1 MKFFP
6 IAKINLGLNVV
17 ERRQDGYHNLETV
30 FYPVPISDEL
40 EVTEQKTADKEH
52 DCELTLEGIAI
63 EGDVQSN
70 LVVKAYR
77 LLKEDFPEMPRVS
90 ARLKKGIPT
99 QAGMGGGSSDGA
111 YMLTALNKICNL
123 QLSND
128 QLRTYAAKLG
138 ADCAFFIDPQPQ
150 YAEGIGDRLTPVSL
164 NLSGWHIGVVRPD
177 IPVSTREAYSLINP
191 KHPAVNCRDVVNRPV
206 EEWHDW
212 LVNDFE
218 EGVFSLHPELGS
230 VKQRLYD
237 LGAVYA
243 AMSGSG
249 SALFGLFRKPVE
261 LPFTNM
267 FTYCREL

>member
-90 ARLKKGIPT
+90 ARLKKVFPRNPAWVAG
-99 QAGMGGGSSDGA
+99 QA
-111 YMLTALNKICNL
+111 TVPIC
-123 QLSND
+123 
-128 QLRTYAAKLG
+128 
-138 ADCAFFIDPQPQ
+138 
-150 YAEGIGDRLTPVSL
+150 
-164 NLSGWHIGVVRPD
+164 
-177 IPVSTREAYSLINP
+177 
-191 KHPAVNCRDVVNRPV
+191 
-206 EEWHDW
+206 
-212 LVNDFE
+212 
-218 EGVFSLHPELGS
+218 
-230 VKQRLYD
+230 
-237 LGAVYA
+237 
-243 AMSGSG
+243 
-249 SALFGLFRKPVE
+249 
-261 LPFTNM
+261 
-267 FTYCREL
+267 